1 MKFATPAV
9 VAVGIVGV
17 GLAGTPRLLSNFEF
31 FEIRQVEVVGLRYLT
46 PDRILDAARVDE
58 AGNLLRGLGEVEDRI
73 RSVPGVANV
82 RLDRKL
88 PGTLRIA
95 IVELVPVAFVIGQEV
110 LIPVDEHAQPLPYDP
125 TASPMDLPILPQGD
139 SALTMVLAEVRR
151 AAPALFDMVD
161 DASRGVTGGVVLTI
175 GDRRLILPE
184 AATAAI
190 VQSVVAV
197 QRRILES
204 EGDFE
209 ELDARYDGLIIS
221 RGDRS

>member
-1 MKFATPAV
+1 MKLVTPAV
-9 VAVGIVGV
+9 VAVGIVGI

-58 AGNLLRGLGEVEDRI
+58 AGNLFRGLGDVEDRI
-73 RSVPGVANV
+73 RNVPGVADV

-95 IVELVPVAFVIGQEV
+95 IAELVPVAFVVGQEG
-110 LIPVDEHAQPLPYDP
+110 LIPVDEYAQPLPYDP
-125 TASPMDLPILPQGD
+125 TASPLDLPIILRGD

-151 AAPALFDMVD
+151 TAPALFDLVD
-161 DASRGVTGGVVLTI
+161 DASRDVSGGVVLTI
-175 GDRRLILPE
+175 GNRRVVLPE
-184 AATAAI
+184 AATPDV

-197 QRRILES
+197 QRRILAS

-209 ELDARYDGLIIS
+209 ELDARYDGLVIS